1 MKSLLFAIAVCLN
14 LVSFAQPAN
23 SNSNG
28 SASSSNGQSNQQA
41 APQPFQSQVDCSGL
55 TPDMQQFSAQLSP
68 ANQKLFCGQFNDTQ
82 RVSSMEM
89 ANQQNVNGSM
99 MMTPDQAV
107 QKTAAAN
114 NMIQQKTPT
123 GCPVK

>member
-1 MKSLLFAIAVCLN
+1 MRYLLLAIAVCLN
-14 LVSFAQPAN
+14 AICFAQPPA
-23 SNSNG
+23 SNNTQQKSVNG
-28 SASSSNGQSNQQA
+28 GQA
-41 APQPFQSQVDCSGL
+41 APQATVDCSGL
-55 TPDMQQFSAQLSP
+55 TTDMQQFAAQLNP

-82 RVSSMEM
+82 RVSCMQM
-89 ANQQNVNGSM
+89 ANQQNVNGTM